1 MLVVY
6 THLTAQMADLQKEAI
21 AEAYE
26 DVRNDSTTT
35 TWLVVQRSMTIKQW
49 QFQGDAPNAG
59 LLKCNFSY
67 STVAY

>member
-35 TWLVVQRSMTIKQW
+35 TWLVVQRSMTHK
-49 QFQGDAPNAG
+49 
-59 LLKCNFSY
+59 
-67 STVAY
+67 TVAISRLRT